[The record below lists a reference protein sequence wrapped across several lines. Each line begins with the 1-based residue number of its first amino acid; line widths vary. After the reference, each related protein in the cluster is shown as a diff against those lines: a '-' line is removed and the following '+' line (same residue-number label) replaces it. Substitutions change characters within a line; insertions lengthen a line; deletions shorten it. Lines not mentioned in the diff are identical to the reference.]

1 MCSYQSHEEMIKRL
15 ERLQTQYPNLVR
27 VESLGKSVRG
37 KDLVY
42 AKLSEN
48 VARRSR
54 GEPMFKFVA
63 NMHGDETLGRQM
75 LLYLAEYLA
84 LHYENDEVR
93 HERSEKS
100 LLCNFLALFAMPDN
114 SAACQV
120 SSQRHRDISDADAQS
135 RRLRAIYFRVHHQRN
150 PEFHRGP
157 WIKAGL
163 TVQEFSSYVLLR
175 FYVTSSSRRRSN
187 SNLVDLNRNFPSW
200 TDIKKSLKGNFD
212 LKKNREKETM

>member
-1 MCSYQSHEEMIKRL
+1 MEKRAKRDISVTHTHTTLQITGWFSGTPVADRLAGSDACSNYDGGIDMCSYQSHEEMIKRL
-15 ERLQTQYPNLVR
+15 ERLQTQYPTLVR

-93 HERSEKS
+93 HT
-100 LLCNFLALFAMPDN
+100 
-114 SAACQV
+114 Q
-120 SSQRHRDISDADAQS
+120 
-135 RRLRAIYFRVHHQRN
+135 
-150 PEFHRGP
+150 
-157 WIKAGL
+157 
-163 TVQEFSSYVLLR
+163 
-175 FYVTSSSRRRSN
+175 
-187 SNLVDLNRNFPSW
+187 
-200 TDIKKSLKGNFD
+200 
-212 LKKNREKETM
+212 

>member
-1 MCSYQSHEEMIKRL
+1 MLQITGWFSGTPGQSAGSACSNYDGGIDMCGYQSHAEMIKRL
-15 ERLQTQYPNLVR
+15 ERLQTRHPDLVR

-37 KDLVY
+37 EDLVY

-93 HERSEKS
+93 HT
-100 LLCNFLALFAMPDN
+100 
-114 SAACQV
+114 Q
-120 SSQRHRDISDADAQS
+120 
-135 RRLRAIYFRVHHQRN
+135 
-150 PEFHRGP
+150 
-157 WIKAGL
+157 
-163 TVQEFSSYVLLR
+163 
-175 FYVTSSSRRRSN
+175 
-187 SNLVDLNRNFPSW
+187 
-200 TDIKKSLKGNFD
+200 
-212 LKKNREKETM
+212 

>member
-1 MCSYQSHEEMIKRL
+1 MCSYQSHEEMIERL

-100 LLCNFLALFAMPDN
+100 LLCNFLA
-114 SAACQV
+114 
-120 SSQRHRDISDADAQS
+120 
-135 RRLRAIYFRVHHQRN
+135 
-150 PEFHRGP
+150 
-157 WIKAGL
+157 
-163 TVQEFSSYVLLR
+163 
-175 FYVTSSSRRRSN
+175 
-187 SNLVDLNRNFPSW
+187 PSFC
-200 TDIKKSLKGNFD
+200 NA
-212 LKKNREKETM
+212 

>member
-1 MCSYQSHEEMIKRL
+1 MARRAKSRFLTQQITGWFSGTPDRLSGSAACSNYDGGIDMCSYQSHEEMIKRL

-48 VARRSR
+48 VAQRGR

-100 LLCNFLALFAMPDN
+100 LLCNFLA
-114 SAACQV
+114 
-120 SSQRHRDISDADAQS
+120 
-135 RRLRAIYFRVHHQRN
+135 
-150 PEFHRGP
+150 
-157 WIKAGL
+157 
-163 TVQEFSSYVLLR
+163 
-175 FYVTSSSRRRSN
+175 
-187 SNLVDLNRNFPSW
+187 PSFC
-200 TDIKKSLKGNFD
+200 NA
-212 LKKNREKETM
+212 

>member
-1 MCSYQSHEEMIKRL
+1 MYILYHIYHFSKTIIKWKSGQNEISVSQLSHTLQITGWFSGTTDGDRLAGSDACSNYDGGIDMCSYQSHEEVIKRL
-15 ERLQTQYPNLVR
+15 ERLQAQYPNLVR

-84 LHYENDEVR
+84 VHYENDEVR
-93 HERSEKS
+93 HQRAEKKKYLMS
-100 LLCNFLALFAMPDN
+100 F
-114 SAACQV
+114 SRAC
-120 SSQRHRDISDADAQS
+120 A
-135 RRLRAIYFRVHHQRN
+135 
-150 PEFHRGP
+150 
-157 WIKAGL
+157 
-163 TVQEFSSYVLLR
+163 
-175 FYVTSSSRRRSN
+175 
-187 SNLVDLNRNFPSW
+187 
-200 TDIKKSLKGNFD
+200 
-212 LKKNREKETM
+212 